1 MGLILPRIL
10 HFNSFSGIMAGMK
23 PIVGWAFAKGITS
36 NRQRNAAYASYSNL
50 TFVPGYEMRHNYLP
64 TRSIYYDA

>member
-1 MGLILPRIL
+1 
-10 HFNSFSGIMAGMK
+10 MAGMK